1 MCPTG
6 KNSLA
11 IEELGELVEGCDQ
24 QKARAS
30 NAEYQKALS
39 QGYRPQNLMKEQNR
53 SQKQRKS
60 ATKKADLNDDQELV
74 GSFEGIIDPVVGEV
88 YQAWWEAEPRSW
100 YLVVI
105 LPYSGDGDWKEVGVT
120 GNLFTSGLR
129 KEIPNCFKVDKV
141 TTGSG
146 EGASRLTWAEGYQ
159 DGGPKVWARKFPC
172 LFLHA
177 PLKVPS
183 ADQEFVL
190 GHRAEVLAFR
200 TAQQLR
206 HRSTKLPP
214 GLSAIGVDAYKDL
227 AQDFEARLRAIRAK
241 QKSPEKEVIKDN
253 TDVQASST
261 KGQQQHHSTTSA
273 KTNGPACSDSTE
285 SNLLIPVDRHQ
296 DTLEDC
302 YGLAARNPRVS
313 LPSQLVNGLSG
324 RYCSSESTDLDRR
337 PDRSTYHSVPPTTET
352 TYRPSPNS
360 GEGDQSRSEPRT
372 SGTASRQ
379 VHPVALKSQSADPQ
393 FSTLQKSSP
402 TSQTAAP
409 TSERPRA
416 ASAFAGESRGPT
428 ALRPFHARNRKETHV
443 GRPPHQDRA
452 SGLRNTV
459 NALERDAV
467 PNGAGKTAWP
477 SSYPEVLRQP
487 WRNPGEGGRR
497 PDKG

>member
-1 MCPTG
+1 
-6 KNSLA
+6 
-11 IEELGELVEGCDQ
+11 
-24 QKARAS
+24 
-30 NAEYQKALS
+30 
-39 QGYRPQNLMKEQNR
+39 MKEQNR
-53 SQKQRKS
+53 SHKKRKS
-60 ATKKADLNDDQELV
+60 ATNKADISDDQHLV
-74 GSFEGIIDPVVGEV
+74 GSSEGVIDPVVGEV

-214 GLSAIGVDAYKDL
+214 GLSTIGVDAYKDL

-241 QKSPEKEVIKDN
+241 RNSPEKEVVKEN
-253 TDVQASST
+253 AGVQASST
-261 KGQQQHHSTTSA
+261 KGQQHHQSTASVE
-273 KTNGPACSDSTE
+273 TNGPACSDSTE
-285 SNLLIPVDRHQ
+285 SNLLIPVDRYQ
-296 DTLEDC
+296 DTLEAR
-302 YGLAARNPRVS
+302 YGLAAWNPRVS
-313 LPSQLVNGLSG
+313 LPSQLGNSLSG
-324 RYCSSESTDLDRR
+324 MYCSSESTDLDRR
-337 PDRSTYHSVPPTTET
+337 ADRNAYHSVPPTTQT

-360 GEGDQSRSEPRT
+360 GEGDLSSSESRT

-379 VHPVALKSQSADPQ
+379 VHPVTPKSQNADPQ
-393 FSTLQKSSP
+393 FSTLQKSSS
-402 TSQTAAP
+402 TSQKAAP

-428 ALRPFHARNRKETHV
+428 ALRPFRAQNRKETHV

-459 NALERDAV
+459 NSLERDAV

-477 SSYPEVLRQP
+477 TSYSEVLRQP
-487 WRNPGEGGRR
+487 WRHAGEGGRR
-497 PDKG
+497 PENG